1 LSIHSK
7 HRAHERLQHHDEEYG
22 GPFWMD
28 VSPKM
33 KIDDLRKAIAEKC
46 GIMPGMQKLSFAGK
60 NFEDSQRTLEQ
71 CVPLSSPSAAP
82 LRVTHVQACASLL
95 PHPQVWRQVLERQVS
110 ALAADA
116 AAALKDLQPLHRPL
130 HTEGGTA
137 RDLLLG

>member
-1 LSIHSK
+1 MSAACPRVHLEYSLQLVK

-22 GPFWMD
+22 GPFGME

-71 CVPLSSPSAAP
+71 CVPLPPLPLRRRACDTRSSVRFSPSPTHRYGVKYWNAKFPHWP
-82 LRVTHVQACASLL
+82 LTLRRH
-95 PHPQVWRQVLERQVS
+95 
-110 ALAADA
+110 
-116 AAALKDLQPLHRPL
+116 
-130 HTEGGTA
+130 
-137 RDLLLG
+137 